1 METVKSY
8 ADSTKKYAGHLV
20 FGLDI
25 GTRSIVG
32 TVGYKEE
39 DKFVVVAQKVKE
51 HETRAMLDGQIH
63 DIEKVGNSIRQVK
76 EFLEEQI
83 GRKLTD
89 VCIAA
94 AGRVLETS
102 NSHAEV
108 EFEEEHTVT
117 KEDIYTLNSLA
128 IEKAYASFMERNQT
142 EQKFYCVGN
151 SVVNYYLN
159 DFQMSNLENHK
170 ARKIAVELIAT
181 FLPDEVV
188 DGLNKAVELAGLQV
202 ANMTLEP
209 IAAIQVA
216 IPERFRLLNIALVDV
231 GAGTSDISITKEGS
245 IVAYGMIPIA
255 GDSLT
260 EKIALECLTDF
271 YVADQMK
278 QDSTESDLVS
288 YEDIMGIKQTI
299 TSEQLDKIM
308 EPVLE
313 EMTTRVADKIIE
325 LNGGKSV
332 SAVFVVGGGGKVNHY
347 TSLLSQK
354 LGIQAGRVAVRGK
367 EVMQKIEFLDTSI
380 EKDSL
385 LVTPIGICLNF
396 YEQNNNFV
404 FVSFNGEK
412 VKLYDNKR
420 LTVTDA
426 AIQANYP
433 NDGFFP
439 KRGKELNFS
448 VDGIKKIVRGEVGE
462 GAQIFI
468 NGKPANIHTK
478 INKEDIIT
486 VEESTAGEPAQME
499 INKLPESKG
508 ALVVEVNRKK
518 VELPKFASVNGK
530 LESGYYKI
538 QEGDEI
544 EFLKYYTVEQI
555 LQFMDISAD
564 TYNTYYVNNNRA
576 NMQTKVY
583 ENFSVLMTNTEMATS
598 FAELMDED
606 EIQVEDEDEFLFINE
621 TLDKPITQVV
631 RDETGSTGLSQE
643 ASEEKTSENS
653 NLSGES
659 AGDEVSKNEEADL
672 PEENIQVIVMVNR
685 QPVVLRGKPR
695 YVFVDIF
702 DVIDF
707 DLSKPQGAIVTLLN
721 GTQAQFMEELHDGDR
736 IEVYWKPLD
745 NQNKIL

>member
-1 METVKSY
+1 MAVKGGTTLETAKTY
-8 ADSTKKYAGHLV
+8 ADNTKKYAGHLV

-32 TVGYKEE
+32 TVGYKE
-39 DKFVVVAQKVKE
+39 DDRFVVVAQKVKE

-76 EFLEEQI
+76 EYLEEEI
-83 GRKLTD
+83 GRKLTE

-94 AGRVLETS
+94 AGRVLETA

-108 EFEEEHTVT
+108 EFDEEHSIT
-117 KEDIYTLNSLA
+117 KEDVYALNSLA
-128 IEKAYASFMERNQT
+128 IERAYAAFMERNQSG
-142 EQKFYCVGN
+142 QKFYCVGN

-159 DFQMSNLENHK
+159 DFQISNLENHK

-202 ANMTLEP
+202 SNMTLEP

-231 GAGTSDISITKEGS
+231 GAGTSDISITKDGS
-245 IVAYGMIPIA
+245 IIAYGMIPIA

-260 EKIALECLTDF
+260 EAIAMQCLTDF

-278 QDSTESDLVS
+278 QDSTQNDVVT
-288 YEDIMGIKQTI
+288 YEDIMGIKQNISTK
-299 TSEQLDKIM
+299 ELDQIM
-308 EPVLE
+308 EPILE
-313 EMTTRVADKIIE
+313 EMTTRVSEKIKE

-332 SAVFVVGGGGKVNHY
+332 SAVFVVGGGGKVNNY

-354 LGIQAGRVAVRGK
+354 LGIQAERVALRGK
-367 EVMQKIEFLDTSI
+367 EVMQKIEFLDSSI

-412 VKLYDNKR
+412 VKLYDNKH

-426 AIQANYP
+426 AIQAHFP

-439 KRGKELNFS
+439 KRGQELNFT
-448 VDGIKKIVRGEVGE
+448 VDGVKKIVRGEVGE

-468 NGKPANIHTK
+468 NGKPANIHTR
-478 INKEDIIT
+478 INKEDIIL
-486 VEESTAGEPAQME
+486 VEESTAGEPAKME
-499 INKLPESKG
+499 ISQLPESKG
-508 ALVVEVNRKK
+508 SLVVEINQKK
-518 VELPKFASVNGK
+518 VYLPKFASVNGR
-530 LESGYYKI
+530 LESEFYKI
-538 QEGDEI
+538 QNGDEI

-555 LQFMDISAD
+555 LRFMDISAN
-564 TYNTYYVNNNRA
+564 TYNTYYVNNNKA
-576 NMQTKVY
+576 DMSTKVY
-583 ENFSVLMTNTEMATS
+583 ENFSVLMSKTEMATS
-598 FAELMDED
+598 YSELFS
-606 EIQVEDEDEFLFINE
+606 EDEDNLGFTEEDRNFGNSE
-621 TLDKPITQVV
+621 Y
-631 RDETGSTGLSQE
+631 E
-643 ASEEKTSENS
+643 AEIAQKEEEKASNTAFEEKKDAKTEEKAIETTSMGN
-653 NLSGES
+653 
-659 AGDEVSKNEEADL
+659 
-672 PEENIQVIVMVNR
+672 QRVIVMVNR
-685 QPVVLRGKPR
+685 KPVVLRGKPK
-695 YVFVDIF
+695 YIFVDIF
-702 DVIDF
+702 DFIDF
-707 DLSKPQGAIVTLLN
+707 DLSKPQGAIVTKLN
-721 GTQAQFMEELHDGDR
+721 GSQAQFMEELHEGDM
-736 IEVYWKPLD
+736 IEVYWKPL
-745 NQNKIL
+745 

>member
-1 METVKSY
+1 METG
-8 ADSTKKYAGHLV
+8 ANLGNNTRNYAGHLV

-32 TVGYKEE
+32 TVGYKDD
-39 DKFVVVAQKVKE
+39 DKFIIVAQKVKE

-76 EFLEEQI
+76 EYLEEQI

-108 EFEEEHTVT
+108 EFDEEHTIT
-117 KEDIYTLNSLA
+117 KEDVYALNSLA

-159 DFQMSNLENHK
+159 DFQISNLENHK

-188 DGLNKAVELAGLQV
+188 DGLNKAVELAGLHV

-231 GAGTSDISITKEGS
+231 GAGTSDISITKDGS
-245 IVAYGMIPIA
+245 IIAYGMIPIA

-260 EKIALECLTDF
+260 EAIAMQCLTDF
-271 YVADQMK
+271 YVADKMK
-278 QDSTESDLVS
+278 QDSTMGDIVT
-288 YEDIMGIKQTI
+288 YEDIMGLKQTI
-299 TSEQLDKIM
+299 TTKELDAVM
-308 EPVLE
+308 EPILE
-313 EMTTRVADKIIE
+313 DMTTRVSEKIKE

-332 SAVFVVGGGGKVNHY
+332 SAVFVVGGGGKVNGY
-347 TSLLSQK
+347 TQRLSDK
-354 LGIQAGRVAVRGK
+354 LGIQAERVALRGK
-367 EVMQKIEFLDTSI
+367 EVMQKIEFMDTSI

-396 YEQNNNFV
+396 YEQNNNFI
-404 FVSFNGEK
+404 FVSFNGKK
-412 VKLYDNKR
+412 VKLYDNKH
-420 LTVTDA
+420 LKVTDA
-426 AIQANYP
+426 AIQANFP

-439 KRGKELNFS
+439 KRGKELNFT

-462 GAQIFI
+462 GAQILV
-468 NGKPANIHTK
+468 NGKPANIHTR
-478 INKEDIIT
+478 INKEDIIY
-486 VEESTAGEPAQME
+486 VEESTAGAPARME
-499 INKLPESKG
+499 ISQLPESG
-508 ALVVEVNRKK
+508 GSLVVDINQRK
-518 VELPKFASVNGK
+518 VYLPKFASVNGK
-530 LESGYYKI
+530 LESEYYNI
-538 QEGDEI
+538 QDGDEI
-544 EFLKYYTVEQI
+544 EFLKYYTIEQI
-555 LQFMDISAD
+555 LQFMDISTD

-576 NMQTKVY
+576 DMQTKVY
-583 ENFSVLMTNTEMATS
+583 ENFSVLMSKTEMATTY
-598 FAELMDED
+598 AELFSEED
-606 EIQVEDEDEFLFINE
+606 DQEDSVEEDNIAEIENTEEVFQAVSEE
-621 TLDKPITQVV
+621 TTNA
-631 RDETGSTGLSQE
+631 TYSQE
-643 ASEEKTSENS
+643 RDNGKEEQETAVPLEN
-653 NLSGES
+653 
-659 AGDEVSKNEEADL
+659 
-672 PEENIQVIVMVNR
+672 QRMIVMVNR
-685 QPVVLRGKPR
+685 KPVVLRGKPK

-702 DVIDF
+702 DFIDF
-707 DLSKPQGAIVTLLN
+707 DLSKPQGAIVTNLN
-721 GTQAQFMEELHDGDR
+721 GNQAQFMEELHEGDM
-736 IEVYWKPLD
+736 IEVYWKT
-745 NQNKIL
+745 I

>member
-1 METVKSY
+1 MEAMKTY
-8 ADSTKKYAGHLV
+8 EDNMKKYPGHLV

-39 DKFVVVAQKVKE
+39 EKFVVVAQKVKE

-63 DIEKVGNSIRQVK
+63 DIEKVGNSIRKVK
-76 EFLEEQI
+76 EYLEEQV
-83 GRKLTD
+83 GRKLSD

-94 AGRVLETS
+94 AGRVLETA
-102 NSHAEV
+102 NAQAEV

-117 KEDIYTLNSLA
+117 KEDIYGLNSLA
-128 IEKAYASFMERNQT
+128 IEKAYASFMEKNHQD

-159 DFQMSNLENHK
+159 DFQISNLENHK

-188 DGLNKAVELAGLQV
+188 DGLTKAVEMAGLQIV
-202 ANMTLEP
+202 SMTLEP

-231 GAGTSDISITKEGS
+231 GAGTSDISITREGS
-245 IVAYGMIPIA
+245 IAAYGMIPVA

-278 QDSTESDLVS
+278 QDSTKGDTVT
-288 YEDIMGIKQTI
+288 YEDIMGIQQTI
-299 TSEQLDKIM
+299 TTQQLDHIM

-313 EMTTRVADKIIE
+313 EMTTRVADKIME

-347 TSLLSQK
+347 TELLSQK
-354 LGIQAGRVAVRGK
+354 LGIQAERVALRGK
-367 EVMQKIEFLDTSI
+367 EVMQKIEFLDSSV

-412 VKLYDNKR
+412 VKLYDNKH

-426 AIQANYP
+426 AIQVQFP

-439 KRGKELNFS
+439 KRGKELNFT
-448 VDGIKKIVRGEVGE
+448 VDGIKKIVRGEVGD

-468 NGKPANIHTK
+468 NGKPANIHSK
-478 INKEDIIT
+478 INKEDIIV
-486 VEESTAGEPAQME
+486 VEESTAGEPAKME
-499 INKLPESKG
+499 ISQLPESKG
-508 ALVVEVNRKK
+508 SLVVEINQKK
-518 VELPKFASVNGK
+518 VQLPKFASVNGK
-530 LESGYYKI
+530 LVSEYYSI

-555 LQFMDISAD
+555 LQFMDIEKD

-576 NMQTKVY
+576 EMDTKVY
-583 ENFSVLMTNTEMATS
+583 ENFTVLMSNVEMATS
-598 FAELMDED
+598 YEELMEEEEIPLDEEFVFLKEYETEDVLND
-606 EIQVEDEDEFLFINE
+606 EIKTEEKQTMDQ
-621 TLDKPITQVV
+621 KP
-631 RDETGSTGLSQE
+631 REEKMEE
-643 ASEEKTSENS
+643 ASEVK
-653 NLSGES
+653 
-659 AGDEVSKNEEADL
+659 EEA
-672 PEENIQVIVMVNR
+672 PAENVQMVVMVNR
-685 QPVVLRGKPR
+685 KPVILRGKPK
-695 YVFVDIF
+695 YIFVDVF
-702 DVIDF
+702 DFIDF
-707 DLSKPQGAIVTLLN
+707 DLSKPQGAIVTTLN
-721 GTQAQFMEELHDGDR
+721 GQMAQFMEELHDGDM
-736 IEVYWKPLD
+736 IEIYWKT
-745 NQNKIL
+745 I

>member
-1 METVKSY
+1 MET
-8 ADSTKKYAGHLV
+8 AANLGNNTRNYAGHLV

-32 TVGYKEE
+32 TVGYKE
-39 DKFVVVAQKVKE
+39 DDRFVVVAQKVKE

-76 EFLEEQI
+76 EYLEEQI
-83 GRKLTD
+83 GRKLID

-94 AGRVLETS
+94 AGRVLETL

-108 EFEEEHTVT
+108 EFEEEHTIT
-117 KEDIYTLNSLA
+117 KEDVYALNSLA
-128 IEKAYASFMERNQT
+128 IEEAYASFMERNQT
-142 EQKFYCVGN
+142 EQKFYCVGS

-159 DFQMSNLENHK
+159 DFQISNLENHK

-209 IAAIQVA
+209 IAAIQLA

-231 GAGTSDISITKEGS
+231 GAGTSDISITKDGS
-245 IVAYGMIPIA
+245 IIAYGMIPIA

-260 EKIALECLTDF
+260 EAIAMQCLTDF

-278 QDSTESDLVS
+278 QDSTQNDVVT
-288 YEDIMGIKQTI
+288 YEDIMGIKQNIPTK
-299 TSEQLDKIM
+299 ELDAIM

-313 EMTTRVADKIIE
+313 EMTTRVSDKIKE

-332 SAVFVVGGGGKVNHY
+332 SAVFVVGGGGKVNGY
-347 TSLLSQK
+347 TQRLSDK
-354 LGIQAGRVAVRGK
+354 LGIQTERVALRGK

-396 YEQNNNFV
+396 YENNNNFV

-412 VKLYDNKR
+412 VKLYDNKH

-426 AIQANYP
+426 AIQAHFP

-439 KRGKELNFS
+439 KRGKELNFT

-462 GAQIFI
+462 GAQILV
-468 NGKPANIHTK
+468 NGKPGNIHTRIK
-478 INKEDIIT
+478 KEDIIY
-486 VEESTAGEPAQME
+486 VEESTAGKPAEME
-499 INKLPESKG
+499 INQLPESKG
-508 ALVVEVNRKK
+508 SLVVEINQKNVY
-518 VELPKFASVNGK
+518 LPKFASVNGR
-530 LESGYYKI
+530 LESEYYKI
-538 QEGDEI
+538 QDGDEI

-555 LQFMDISAD
+555 LRFMDISED

-576 NMQTKVY
+576 GMETKVY
-583 ENFSVLMTNTEMATS
+583 ENFSVLMSKTEMATS
-598 FAELMDED
+598 YAELFTEEEE
-606 EIQVEDEDEFLFINE
+606 EIEEESLSQNEEERLIKESSVNE
-621 TLDKPITQVV
+621 TLDTDTQVQADKAIV
-631 RDETGSTGLSQE
+631 
-643 ASEEKTSENS
+643 EEKKEETVPLEN
-653 NLSGES
+653 
-659 AGDEVSKNEEADL
+659 
-672 PEENIQVIVMVNR
+672 QRVIVMVNR
-685 QPVVLRGKPR
+685 KPVVLRGKPK

-702 DVIDF
+702 DFIDF
-707 DLSKPQGAIVTLLN
+707 DLSKPQGAIVTKLN
-721 GTQAQFMEELHDGDR
+721 GVQAQFMEELHEGDM
-736 IEVYWKPLD
+736 IEVYWKPL
-745 NQNKIL
+745 